1 MDIPLGKFPDFQL
14 HPPGKKPKDSHA
26 AFPALGKAPGWIWIS
41 RRPGFGSYSQNFS
54 PAAPPRFPNP
64 SPIPGQTF
72 PGCSCHLSGTFPATS
87 NTPRSFPIPL
97 ARGSDIPWISLS
109 RRSRRGIILADPEG
123 IADSLDAP
131 NPQKSTAF
139 PIPASLLRN
148 SPSAGKTLIPADP
161 RQFPI
166 SGSHIPKF
174 PSLPNSVS
182 TISTPTPELIPVF
195 PPARN
200 VGKGIATAA
209 PNSFSHSLGSSRRFP
224 RPGSGSHLPAGSRRL
239 PVGFGSRIPAPG
251 GIRIPRVLE
260 SLPEGA
266 PREEKVGS
274 RKTPGSPHLPGGDPT
289 RRALGSAGNSGGD
302 PRESF
307 PLLSRRRG
315 IPPRIPGKAGAAPA
329 ARKEPG
335 QEGGRSGR
343 RSRGA
348 ATPPGSGGTFPD
360 PGMPGILGILPRGA
374 PIPILIPI
382 PEWFRERWECQ
393 EGKPGRGWEPWGAP
407 HPTVWGWLQSRDAL
421 GIPSGNG
428 EPAG

>member
-26 AFPALGKAPGWIWIS
+26 AFPVLGKAPGWIWIS
-41 RRPGFGSYSQNFS
+41 QRPGFGSYSGDFS

-64 SPIPGQTF
+64 SLIPGQTF

-97 ARGSDIPWISLS
+97 ARGSDIPGISLS
-109 RRSRRGIILADPEG
+109 RRSRRGIIPADPEG

-131 NPQKSTAF
+131 NPQKSTTF

-148 SPSAGKTLIPADP
+148 SQNAGKTLIPADP

-174 PSLPNSVS
+174 PSPPNSVS
-182 TISTPTPELIPVF
+182 TISPPELIPVF

-200 VGKGIATAA
+200 VGKRIATAA
-209 PNSFSHSLGSSRRFP
+209 PNSCSHSLGSSRRFP

-239 PVGFGSRIPAPG
+239 PVGFGSRLPVGSGPRGCWNHSQKALPGKKKWEAGKLRDPLTCPGEIPPAELWDQP
-251 GIRIPRVLE
+251 GIRARIPGNPSRSSPGAGG
-260 SLPEGA
+260 SL
-266 PREEKVGS
+266 
-274 RKTPGSPHLPGGDPT
+274 
-289 RRALGSAGNSGGD
+289 
-302 PRESF
+302 
-307 PLLSRRRG
+307 
-315 IPPRIPGKAGAAPA
+315 RIPGKAGAAPA

-374 PIPILIPI
+374 PIPI

-393 EGKPGRGWEPWGAP
+393 EGKPGRGWEPRGAP
-407 HPTVWGWLQSRDAL
+407 HPTVWGWPRSRDAL

>member
-41 RRPGFGSYSQNFS
+41 QRPGFGSYSGDFS

-64 SPIPGQTF
+64 SLIPGQTF

-109 RRSRRGIILADPEG
+109 RRSRRGIIPADPEG

-131 NPQKSTAF
+131 NPQKSTTF

-148 SPSAGKTLIPADP
+148 SQNAGKTLIPADP

-174 PSLPNSVS
+174 PSSPSSVS
-182 TISTPTPELIPVF
+182 TISP
-195 PPARN
+195 R
-200 VGKGIATAA
+200 
-209 PNSFSHSLGSSRRFP
+209 SSSLF
-224 RPGSGSHLPAGSRRL
+224 SHLPGMLGRESPRPLPTPAPIPSALPGVSRGREGAL
-239 PVGFGSRIPAPG
+239 SPSRRIPATPG

-260 SLPEGA
+260 SLPESA

-315 IPPRIPGKAGAAPA
+315 IPPDPGK
-329 ARKEPG
+329 
-335 QEGGRSGR
+335 SGSG
-343 RSRGA
+343 SRGA
-348 ATPPGSGGTFPD
+348 EGAGAGRGKEREAVPGRRHSPGKRRHLSRSWDARDPGNSAPRSPDPDPD
-360 PGMPGILGILPRGA
+360 PG
-374 PIPILIPI
+374 
-382 PEWFRERWECQ
+382 
-393 EGKPGRGWEPWGAP
+393 
-407 HPTVWGWLQSRDAL
+407 VV
-421 GIPSGNG
+421 
-428 EPAG
+428 